1 MTVILYDKLANREE
15 LQYDGS
21 DTERIT
27 LDKTINGVEYAIVYE
42 FRFFDKKLRPVFVES
57 KRNIKKATQNAN

>member
-27 LDKTINGVEYAIVYE
+27 LDKTINGVQYAIVYE
-42 FRFFDKKLRPVFVES
+42 FQFFDKKLRPVFVES
-57 KRNIKKATQNAN
+57 KRNIKKATENAN